1 MRNNLGFKLAATA
14 SLLILIVLSVDVLKA
29 PDGSLELSAAK
40 IKLVLATLA
49 IIGAWILY
57 LINHGFKARTGHDFI
72 VDRALGRSQ
81 ADSILQ
87 SYDKSKRDRQ
97 HEAAA
102 QRNRTHLP
110 RSYHPQGIIF
120 GRSEDS
126 WVFSPAVGAD
136 APHAFVY
143 GPTGAGKTQDVILP
157 SIAAWPKDSHI
168 FAIDVSGDITGT
180 INQNPWMRTKSYR
193 VLDFTDWAAH
203 TRFDIFFEI
212 RRKGEKAK
220 QSGATDDYA
229 RAIEANEI
237 EKIALCLLP
246 PPRASDSS
254 NTYFTDG
261 GRDLLCAAL
270 LAGYFNGKGFTETL
284 AYVVETPLNAALK
297 AIEQSG
303 IHQAIVKVRQFA
315 GQSEK
320 NLSGVRGEAVKAAER
335 ITKNA
340 IASRVLTPPKV
351 GESVTLLSPR
361 DIEQHDIFIKLRMTD
376 VSVLSS
382 VLGLITAQIMDYF
395 YTRDLAYAAS
405 HPILVVA
412 DELASYCRYWSSI
425 DNDIRN
431 LRKFGIRMLMCSQ
444 DFTSIDTQIGKAK
457 RETIIANT
465 GYKIILGSYVAADQ
479 RELADLIGKEEQLK
493 RIQSYSPYTRT
504 SYTDRWE
511 HQYAIA
517 PEDFGTLSATHQ
529 LVVIS
534 PQGWERIST
543 APFWKLKEQ
552 MHTTVSSTFSWQN
565 F

>member
-1 MRNNLGFKLAATA
+1 MKISRGFKLAAIA

-29 PDGSLELSAAK
+29 PSGSLELSAAK

-57 LINHGFKARTGHDFI
+57 LINHGFKSKTGHDFI

-97 HEAAA
+97 HTIDS
-102 QRNRTHLP
+102 QRNRTQLP
-110 RSYHPQGIIF
+110 RSRHPQGIIF
-120 GRSEDS
+120 GRSDDR

-143 GPTGAGKTQDVILP
+143 GPTGSGKTQDVILP
-157 SIAAWPKDSHI
+157 SIAAWPKDAHI
-168 FAIDVSGDITGT
+168 FAVDVSGDITGT
-180 INQNPWMRTKSYR
+180 IDQNPWMRSESYH
-193 VLDFTDWAAH
+193 VLDFTDWNAA
-203 TRFDIFFEI
+203 TRFDVFFEI
-212 RRKGEKAK
+212 KQKAEKAK
-220 QSGATDDYA
+220 REGASDEYA
-229 RAIEANEI
+229 RAIKANEI

-246 PPRASDSS
+246 PPKASDSS
-254 NTYFTDG
+254 NSYFTDG

-270 LAGYFNGKGFTETL
+270 LAGFFNEKGFVETL
-284 AYVVETPLNAALK
+284 KFIAETPLNEALK
-297 AIEQSG
+297 AIEKSG
-303 IHQAIVKVRQFA
+303 IHQAVVKVRQFA

-340 IASRVLTPPKV
+340 IAARVLTPPKA
-351 GESVTLLSPR
+351 GENATLLSPH

-376 VSVLSS
+376 ISVLSS
-382 VLGLITAQIMDYF
+382 VLGLILTQMTDYF
-395 YTRDLAYAAS
+395 YTRDLTYAS
-405 HPILVVA
+405 THPILVIA

-431 LRKFGIRMLMCSQ
+431 LRKFGIRMLMCCQ
-444 DFTSIDTQIGKAK
+444 DFTSIDAQIGKSK
-457 RETIIANT
+457 RETILANT
-465 GYKIILGSYVAADQ
+465 GYKLVLGSYVAADQ

-517 PEDFGTLSATHQ
+517 PEDFGTLAAAHQ
-529 LVVIS
+529 IVVIS
-534 PQGWERIST
+534 PKGWERIST
-543 APFWKLKEQ
+543 APFWRCKEQ
-552 MHTTVSSTFSWQN
+552 LHNAVSSVFSWQK